1 LPGDRDVTGL
11 GERFAAL
18 VRRLG
23 GTGESVPVFEAL
35 IAAWRGPG
43 RHYHTLAHLR
53 DTLAELDQAAPTAP
67 TDMPVEAALWFHDAV
82 YDPRAHDNEARS
94 AAWAE
99 RALAELGVRPATA
112 GEVARLV
119 RLTRHDTPPADD
131 AGKLLCDVDLSI
143 LGRDPDTFAHY
154 EAAVRAEY
162 DWLSDAEWRAG
173 RCRVLETLLARQPLF
188 ATAHFR
194 TRYEAPARRNLAAS
208 LQRLG
213 PGAL

>member
-1 LPGDRDVTGL
+1 MTGL

-23 GTGESVPVFEAL
+23 GTGDPGPVFDAL
-35 IAAWRGPG
+35 VAAWREPG

-53 DTLAELDQAAPTAP
+53 DTLAELDQAAPPAP
-67 TDMPVEAALWFHDAV
+67 TDLLVEAALWFHDAV
-82 YDPRAHDNEARS
+82 YDPRAHDSEARS

-99 RALAELGVRPATA
+99 RALGELGVAPAA
-112 GEVARLV
+112 AAEVARLV
-119 RLTRHDTPPADD
+119 RLTRHDQPPADD
-131 AGKLLCDVDLSI
+131 TGKLLCDVDLSI

-162 DWLSDAEWRAG
+162 AWLPDAAWRAG
-173 RCRVLETLLARQPLF
+173 RRRVLETLLARRPLF
-188 ATAHFR
+188 STPRFQA
-194 TRYEAPARRNLAAS
+194 RYEAPARRNLAAS
-208 LQRLG
+208 LQRLE